1 MNFYLLFSKV
11 FMTLVILPL
20 PRAVPGR
27 VNSAVCDQT
36 VTADQGIVSET
47 VRLIVILSN
56 FLNVRVMG
64 EE

>member
-1 MNFYLLFSKV
+1 
-11 FMTLVILPL
+11 MTLVILPL
-20 PRAVPGR
+20 PQAVPGR

-36 VTADQGIVSET
+36 VNADQGIVSET